1 MDIIKLIIF
10 LSSGIG
16 QFIVIALLIGLFLPH
31 CILEIYGFIIGLIFI
46 ALFIIS
52 FVSLLKWWID
62 TNYIKRYFFLKVQEK
77 ILYKTIKSMI

>member
-16 QFIVIALLIGLFLPH
+16 QFIIIALLIGLFLPH
-31 CILEIYGFIIGLIFI
+31 CVLEIYGFIIGLIFI

-62 TNYIKRYFFLKVQEK
+62 TNYIK
-77 ILYKTIKSMI
+77 

>member
-1 MDIIKLIIF
+1 MDVIKLIIF

-46 ALFIIS
+46 TLFIIS
-52 FVSLLKWWID
+52 FVSLLK
-62 TNYIKRYFFLKVQEK
+62 
-77 ILYKTIKSMI
+77 

>member
-52 FVSLLKWWID
+52 FVSLLK
-62 TNYIKRYFFLKVQEK
+62 
-77 ILYKTIKSMI
+77 

>member
-31 CILEIYGFIIGLIFI
+31 CILEIYGFIFGLIFI

-52 FVSLLKWWID
+52 FVSLLK
-62 TNYIKRYFFLKVQEK
+62 
-77 ILYKTIKSMI
+77 

>member
-16 QFIVIALLIGLFLPH
+16 QFIIVALLIGLFLPH

-46 ALFIIS
+46 VLVIIG

-62 TNYIKRYFFLKVQEK
+62 MNYTK
-77 ILYKTIKSMI
+77 

>member
-31 CILEIYGFIIGLIFI
+31 CVLEIYGFIIGLIFI

-52 FVSLLKWWID
+52 FVSLLK
-62 TNYIKRYFFLKVQEK
+62 
-77 ILYKTIKSMI
+77 

>member
-1 MDIIKLIIF
+1 MDVIKLIIF

-46 ALFIIS
+46 TLFIIS

-62 TNYIKRYFFLKVQEK
+62 INYTK
-77 ILYKTIKSMI
+77 